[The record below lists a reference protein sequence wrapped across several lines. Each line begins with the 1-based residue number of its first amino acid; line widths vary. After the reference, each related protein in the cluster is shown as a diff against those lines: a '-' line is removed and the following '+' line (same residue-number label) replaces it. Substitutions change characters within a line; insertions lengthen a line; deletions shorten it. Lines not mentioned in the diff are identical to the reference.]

1 MALTAAGNTT
11 DLRYAASAKALA
23 AHKAIELLNLVNNP
37 GELADANAAVSRAY
51 SALAAAGGDAV
62 VTGSTVRVVQSGV
75 KVTAPAISGS
85 YVNGYTFTIV
95 NGVVTAIVAS

>member
-37 GELADANAAVSRAY
+37 GELADANAAT
-51 SALAAAGGDAV
+51 SAAIVGLAAAGGDAV
-62 VTGSTVRVVQSGV
+62 ATGSTVRVIASGV
-75 KVTAPAISGS
+75 EFNCPAVTGS
-85 YVNGYTFTIV
+85 YVNGYTATIV
-95 NGVVTAIVAS
+95 NGVVTALVAS